1 MKKKCPEFENH
12 ERWLVSYADM
22 VTLLFAV
29 FVVLYAIQIAGQ
41 KKDKTV
47 AGSMQESFNKPL
59 EDIPIDRRVPG
70 SQEAG
75 KGVFANFRGDTIRP
89 PMIEKLPSVDK
100 LAIINEEMKQAKI
113 EIERLYG
120 PNKFRGA
127 DKPGFERIIEV
138 KRTEKGFKLTLMG
151 RYFYKPGGTKIS
163 RNSIPEL
170 DHVIKTLRK
179 LDRPVTI
186 EGHTDSMK
194 PAGKLDNLSL
204 SSVRA
209 ANILTYMMQEH
220 SFPVSL
226 LSIAGYGE
234 LKPVASNGSSVGRA
248 LNRRIEFHVEYDDDD
263 RTL

>member
-1 MKKKCPEFENH
+1 MLHTAQGTHGLRQNLYFC
-12 ERWLVSYADM
+12 DM
-22 VTLLFAV
+22 AQETKTSPSAKTEVLIDAEHQIILFN
-29 FVVLYAIQIAGQ
+29 
-41 KKDKTV
+41 D
-47 AGSMQESFNKPL
+47 
-59 EDIPIDRRVPG
+59 
-70 SQEAG
+70 
-75 KGVFANFRGDTIRP
+75 
-89 PMIEKLPSVDK
+89 
-100 LAIINEEMKQAKI
+100 
-113 EIERLYG
+113 
-120 PNKFRGA
+120 
-127 DKPGFERIIEV
+127 EV
-138 KRTEKGFKLTLMG
+138 NTF
-151 RYFYKPGGTKIS
+151 
-163 RNSIPEL
+163 